1 MADFIYCELPHAEAP
16 DWANR
21 FDMFKSGRLLLEN
34 QFNAHNLNL
43 VERRDLSDGRRVY
56 RVWPKD
62 QPRLPKDS
70 QGPYLF
76 DPRKPNGRFRFTDT
90 DPTGSTEID
99 RNWVNFR
106 S

>member
-1 MADFIYCELPHAEAP
+1 VAEFIYCELPMAEP
-16 DWANR
+16 TVWTSR
-21 FDMFKSGRLLLEN
+21 FDLFKSGRLLLEN
-34 QFNAHNLNL
+34 QFNAYNLNL

-62 QPRLPKDS
+62 QSRLPEDS
-70 QGPYLF
+70 KGPYLF
-76 DPRKPNGRFRFTDT
+76 DPRKTNGRFRFTGT
-90 DPTGSTEID
+90 DPTGSSEIA